1 MTSRAP
7 RDGLESR
14 FMKPHLNSGPFL
26 RLVAASLSAGCA
38 VSLAACAAKDLQA
51 DPSQTTGNQTTSST
65 TATTADTTSSTTSS
79 TTDNSTTSIEVP
91 TTTTD
96 APTTEDPDGGETTL
110 PINTV
115 VLVDEFTGEC
125 NRLPVVFRDFKGYN
139 ESGHT
144 DFEISAKMIKNEDGT
159 IYKGWN
165 DAGCGMVLDTLDAN
179 SKPILFTGK
188 PDGVDG
194 VKFGLGQEQRVVT
207 GPGCWSKDGY
217 DRTLDCE
224 VQTCKPW
231 EFASIPGSAIT
242 SQTSFDQWYR
252 TTQGVNMEILGEMS
266 LDPNTQSFDSTA
278 FFPLDNAGFGNT
290 QGKTHNYHFT
300 TEIHVKF
307 QYQLGQTF
315 TFRGDDDLWIF
326 VDGKMALDLGGL
338 HQALK
343 GTINFDTLGLTAGN
357 TYAMD
362 IFHAERQTDDS
373 NFRVQTNITCFE
385 PVDIIR

>member
-1 MTSRAP
+1 M
-7 RDGLESR
+7 
-14 FMKPHLNSGPFL
+14 
-26 RLVAASLSAGCA
+26 SAGWA
-38 VSLAACAAKDLQA
+38 VSLAACAAKDLQT
-51 DPSQTTGNQTTSST
+51 DPSQTTGSQTTSTTST
-65 TATTADTTSSTTSS
+65 TAETTTSTSS
-79 TTDNSTTSIEVP
+79 PTTENNTTSIEVP
-91 TTTTD
+91 TTTEATTD
-96 APTTEDPDGGETTL
+96 AGTTEDTGGGSTL

-139 ESGHT
+139 ENGHS

-165 DAGCGMVLDTLDAN
+165 DAGCGMVLDTLDAA

-194 VKFGLGQEQRVVT
+194 VKFGLGQQQRVVT
-207 GPGCWSKDGY
+207 GPGCWAKEGY

-252 TTQGVNMEILGEMS
+252 TSDGVNMEILGEMS
-266 LDPNTQSFDSTA
+266 IDPTTKSFDSTA

-290 QGKTHNYHFT
+290 KDKEHNYHFT

-307 QYQLGQTF
+307 QYEVGQTF

-326 VDGKMALDLGGL
+326 VDGKLALDLGGL

-343 GTINFDTLGLTAGN
+343 GTINFDRLGLTAGESY
-357 TYAMD
+357 TMD